1 MPAITSSP
9 DAGTDGISSSDRTGD
24 RRLHAIVVE
33 HHDFVWRSLR
43 RLGVSPPETDDAAQ
57 QVFIV
62 LARKLAD
69 VEVGKERSFL
79 FGLVM
84 RIAANTRRAHAKRR
98 EVPEEE
104 APAHVTL
111 PTAEASLGRAQARAV
126 LDAILAKM
134 PEERRVVFVLAVLEE
149 LPLAEVAST
158 LGIPVTTA
166 EWRLRRARE
175 ELDAAIVRLH
185 ARKQGV

>member
-1 MPAITSSP
+1 MTSSP
-9 DAGTDGISSSDRTGD
+9 DAGAEGSSSSERSADQ
-24 RRLHAIVVE
+24 RLHAIVVE
-33 HHDFVWRSLR
+33 QYDFVWRSLR

-62 LARKLAD
+62 FARKVAD
-69 VEVGKERSFL
+69 VEVGKERPFL
-79 FGLVM
+79 FGIVM
-84 RIAANTRRAHAKRR
+84 RIAANTRRSQAKRR

-111 PTAEASLGRAQARAV
+111 PTAEASLDRAHARAL
-126 LDAILAKM
+126 LDEIIAKM
-134 PEERRVVFVLAVLEE
+134 PEERRVVFVLAELEE
-149 LPLAEVAST
+149 LPVAEVAAT

-166 EWRLRRARE
+166 DWRLRKARE
-175 ELDAAIVRLH
+175 ELDAAIVRLR